1 VGSEAPED
9 SDFFFGHLIDLNS
22 FQANQNTTAQI
33 ITYQKL
39 HSEAWLGV
47 PKNGSFNTL

>member
-1 VGSEAPED
+1 VGSEVPED
-9 SDFFFGHLIDLNS
+9 PDFFLGHLIDLNS

-39 HSEAWLGV
+39 HSDAWLGV

>member
-1 VGSEAPED
+1 VGSEVPED
-9 SDFFFGHLIDLNS
+9 LDFLGHLIDLNS
-22 FQANQNTTAQI
+22 RQTAQRTTAQI

>member
-1 VGSEAPED
+1 VGSEAPELV
-9 SDFFFGHLIDLNS
+9 DFLGHLIDLNS
-22 FQANQNTTAQI
+22 RHTAQKVTAQI